1 MQKHTPK
8 HFVIQLGALIA
19 LYVAITALIVL
30 LFSIINLKFPDEVA
44 SYWESQSARDAIRT
58 TMAILIVF
66 FPTYLYLTRFSN
78 QTRRK
83 ELSGEYTNTG
93 RWLVYVSLLIA
104 AGVLLA
110 NLVTLI
116 IFFLNG
122 EITTRFLWKVAAL
135 FLVVGAAFHYYVLDV
150 RGYFTKRVEKSLMFG
165 VGATVL
171 VISSLMFGYQ
181 FIETPSEVRELR
193 FDEQQVMDL
202 QGMQSYVEQYY
213 YRTNEL
219 PTDLATAY
227 DRLPLPEAP
236 TGRASYTYEVTGE
249 RTYELCA
256 TFAADSQNRDEFSFA
271 PDPNYNW
278 SHLAGEWC
286 FERAV
291 TPADVKPID

>member
-19 LYVAITALIVL
+19 LYVTITALIVL

-44 SYWESQSARDAIRT
+44 GYWESQSARDAIRT

-83 ELSGEYTNTG
+83 ELSGEYTNIG
-93 RWLVYVSLLIA
+93 RWLVYVSLLVA

-135 FLVVGAAFHYYVLDV
+135 FLVVGAAFHYYILDV
-150 RGYFTKRVEKSLMFG
+150 RGYFTKRVDKSIMYG
-165 VGATVL
+165 IGAGVL
-171 VISSLMFGYQ
+171 VFAALTFGYQ
-181 FIETPSEVRELR
+181 YIETPSEVRELR

-202 QGMQSYVEQYY
+202 QSMQSYVEQYY
-213 YRTNEL
+213 YRTNAM
-219 PTDLATAY
+219 PVDLATAY
-227 DRLPLPEAP
+227 ARLPLPEAP
-236 TGRASYTYEVTGE
+236 TGREAYTYNVTGQ

-256 TFAADSQNRDEFSFA
+256 TFAADSQNLNEFSFA

-278 SHLAGEWC
+278 SYLAGEWC

-291 TPADVKPID
+291 IVNDKQLLD